1 MAMFSTS
8 AVARV
13 GPSPMKPHSVDHSG
27 RYLLTH
33 RRILLHVTRNELVA
47 RYAGSVLGVGWAL
60 LTPLVM
66 IAIYAVVY
74 LVIFRVQV
82 PGLTPGQY
90 VLFIFAGLVPF
101 LMTSE
106 ALGSGVGSVIANKA
120 VLSNTVFPIDLAPPK
135 AVLLSQV
142 PMVVGMSAILLV
154 APFVGT
160 LSWTIS
166 LLPLVWILH
175 VMALTGL
182 VWMLSL
188 VGLVF
193 RDLQNL
199 VQLLLLM
206 MMIASPIA
214 YTPSMVPRSLRP
226 LLILNPF
233 AYFVT
238 TYQHVLVLGTLPS
251 LWLSLV
257 LVVMSVGLFLLGGR
271 FFARAKRALIDYV

>member
-1 MAMFSTS
+1 MSIFSISS
-8 AVARV
+8 ASARV
-13 GPSPMKPHSVDHSG
+13 GPMKPHSVGHSG
-27 RYLLTH
+27 RYLLSH
-33 RRILLHVTRNELVA
+33 RRILWHVTRNELVA

-60 LTPLVM
+60 LTPLAM

-135 AVLLSQV
+135 AVLLSQLT
-142 PMVVGMSAILLV
+142 MVVGMSAILIAV
-154 APFVGT
+154 PFVGT
-160 LSWTIS
+160 LSWTIL
-166 LLPLVWILH
+166 LLPVVWVLH
-175 VMALTGL
+175 VMALTGI

-214 YTPSMVPRSLRP
+214 YTPSMVPPSLRA
-226 LLILNPF
+226 LLILNPL

-238 TYQHVLVLGTLPS
+238 AYQHVLVLGTLPGLS
-251 LWLSLV
+251 LSLV

-271 FFARAKRALIDYV
+271 FFGRAKRALIDYV

>member
-1 MAMFSTS
+1 MSILARAPTST
-8 AVARV
+8 RTD
-13 GPSPMKPHSVDHSG
+13 PIKPHTVSHSG
-27 RYLLTH
+27 LYVLSH
-33 RRILLHVTRNELVA
+33 RLILLRVTRNELVA

-142 PMVVGMSAILLV
+142 PMVVGMSAILL
-154 APFVGT
+154 AMPFVGP

-166 LLPLVWILH
+166 LLPLVWLLH
-175 VMALTGL
+175 VMALTGV
-182 VWMLSL
+182 VWVLSL

-199 VQLLLLM
+199 VHLLVLM

-214 YTPSMVPRSLRP
+214 YTPSMVPRALRP
-226 LLILNPF
+226 LLLLNPF

-238 TYQHVLVLGTLPS
+238 AYQHVLVLGTLPS
-251 LWLSLV
+251 LSTSFV
-257 LVVMSVGLFLLGGR
+257 LVAMSVALFLLGGR
-271 FFARAKRALIDYV
+271 FFARAKRVLIDYV

>member
-1 MAMFSTS
+1 MKLHT
-8 AVARV
+8 V
-13 GPSPMKPHSVDHSG
+13 GHSG
-27 RYLLTH
+27 RYLLSH
-33 RRILLHVTRNELVA
+33 RHILLRVTRNELVA

-66 IAIYAVVY
+66 MAIYAVVY

-135 AVLLSQV
+135 AVVLSQV
-142 PMVVGMSAILLV
+142 PMIVGLSAILL
-154 APFVGT
+154 AIPFVGT
-160 LSWTIS
+160 LSWTIA
-166 LLPLVWILH
+166 LLPVVWFLH
-175 VMALTGL
+175 VMALTGV

-188 VGLVF
+188 VALVF

-233 AYFVT
+233 AYFVSA
-238 TYQHVLVLGTLPS
+238 YQHVLVLGTLPDM
-251 LWLSLV
+251 WLSLV
-257 LVVMSVGLFLLGGR
+257 LVVISAGLFLLGGR

>member
-1 MAMFSTS
+1 
-8 AVARV
+8 
-13 GPSPMKPHSVDHSG
+13 MKPHSVGHSG
-27 RYLLTH
+27 RYLLSH
-33 RRILLHVTRNELVA
+33 RGILWRVTRNELVA

-142 PMVVGMSAILLV
+142 PMVVGMSAILLTM
-154 APFVGT
+154 PFVGT
-160 LSWTIS
+160 PSWTIS

-175 VMALTGL
+175 VMALTGV

-188 VGLVF
+188 VELVF

-226 LLILNPF
+226 LLLLNPF

-238 TYQHVLVLGTLPS
+238 VYQHVLVLGTLPS
-251 LWLSLV
+251 LSVSLV
-257 LVVMSVGLFLLGGR
+257 LVVMSVGLFLLGGQ

>member
-1 MAMFSTS
+1 MTTRS
-8 AVARV
+8 V
-13 GPSPMKPHSVDHSG
+13 GHSG

-33 RRILLHVTRNELVA
+33 RRILLRVTRTELVS

-60 LTPLVM
+60 LTPLAM
-66 IAIYAVVY
+66 ITIYAVVY
-74 LVIFRVQV
+74 LAIFRIQA

-120 VLSNTVFPIDLAPPK
+120 VLGNTVFPIDLAPPK

-142 PMVVGMSAILLV
+142 PMVVGMSAILLISPFV
-154 APFVGT
+154 APV
-160 LSWTIS
+160 SWTIS

-175 VMALTGL
+175 VMALTGV

-188 VGLVF
+188 TGLVL

-199 VQLLLLM
+199 VQIVLLM

-226 LLILNPF
+226 LLLLNPF
-233 AYFVT
+233 GYFVT
-238 TYQHVLVLGTLPS
+238 AYQHVLVLGTVPG

-257 LVVMSVGLFLLGGR
+257 LVVMSVGLFLLGGT